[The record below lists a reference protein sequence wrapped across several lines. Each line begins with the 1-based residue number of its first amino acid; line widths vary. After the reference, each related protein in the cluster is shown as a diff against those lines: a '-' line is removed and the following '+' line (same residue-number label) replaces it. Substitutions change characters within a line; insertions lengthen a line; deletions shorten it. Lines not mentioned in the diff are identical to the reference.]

1 VDVQSPLWAGCAEQ
15 ASLFRDVDDLQA
27 KDDSGQ
33 SRVRPLACE
42 ADEESAIEGGGFP
55 MQALVLERR
64 NELTLRDIPLDEE
77 VALGPQDVRIKLHTV
92 GICGSD
98 VHYYT
103 HGAIGQFVV
112 REPMVLGHEASGTV
126 IEVGSAVSHLEE
138 GDRVC
143 MEPGIPDPNSRASR
157 LGMYNLD
164 PAVRFWATPPIHG
177 VLRPTVIH
185 PAAFTFKLP
194 DNVSFA
200 EGAMVE
206 PLAVGMHAATKAKI
220 KPGDLAIVMGAG
232 PIGMVTALAA
242 LAGGCSQVVMTDVVQ
257 PKLDL
262 AATLGPITPVNV
274 ANQDL
279 KSLIDEMT
287 DGWGADLVFE
297 CSGNEK
303 AAAGVFG
310 PLCPGGTVVFVG
322 IPLQPI
328 AYDVA
333 SAMVKEARVEQIF
346 RYAHVYPRA
355 IALMG
360 SGQLNVKPLITDTFD
375 FSESV
380 RAFDFAVQ
388 MPPTSVKAQI
398 EMP

>member
-1 VDVQSPLWAGCAEQ
+1 
-15 ASLFRDVDDLQA
+15 
-27 KDDSGQ
+27 
-33 SRVRPLACE
+33 
-42 ADEESAIEGGGFP
+42 
-55 MQALVLERR
+55 
-64 NELTLRDIPLDEE
+64 
-77 VALGPQDVRIKLHTV
+77 V

-112 REPMVLGHEASGTV
+112 REPMVLGHEASGV
-126 IEVGSAVSHLEE
+126 VLEVGDAVHHLAV

-143 MEPGIPDPNSRASR
+143 MEPGIPDPNSKAT
-157 LGMYNLD
+157 LQGMYNLD

-177 VLRPTVIH
+177 VLRPSVVH

-194 DNVSFA
+194 DTVSLA

-206 PLAVGMHAATKAKI
+206 PVAVGMHAATKAKI
-220 KPGDLAIVMGAG
+220 KPGDLAVVMGAG

-242 LAGGCSQVVMTDVVQ
+242 LAGGCSRVVMTDIQQ

-274 ANQDL
+274 AHQNLQEVINQL
-279 KSLIDEMT
+279 T
-287 DGWGADLVFE
+287 DGWGANVVFE
-297 CSGNEK
+297 CSGSEK
-303 AAAGVFG
+303 AAATVFS
-310 PLCPGGTVVFVG
+310 PLCPGGTVVYVG

-328 AYDVA
+328 AYEVA
-333 SAMVKEARVEQIF
+333 AGMVKEARVEHVF

-355 IALMG
+355 IALMA
-360 SGQLNVKPLITDTFD
+360 SGKLNVKPLITDTFP
-375 FSESV
+375 FAQSV
-380 RAFDFAVQ
+380 EAFNFAVQ

-398 EMP
+398 VVAA